1 MIENIAFGTGLI
13 MGLLVG
19 FFIGIKVGA
28 WLKEKG
34 YYAND

>member
-19 FFIGIKVGA
+19 FFIGIKVGV
-28 WLKEKG
+28 WLHRKG
-34 YYAND
+34 YYEK